1 MKRVVIIAIAWG
13 ASVAA
18 AYSQTAPDST
28 QSFAAASVKALKTV
42 DGPVH
47 FTVLP
52 NRLDVANLSL
62 GYLIKQAYD
71 LRDDQLSGPD
81 WLSKNHYDIAA
92 TSGDA
97 ASPAVMR
104 VMLQHLLVERFHL
117 ATHWETRTVAVYRLV
132 VLSNGPKMKVAD
144 HGFAMPNSPMM
155 SATLDSLCWKTGRRR
170 NESGG
175 FLHHRVNLRFRGSC
189 SPSGRRLGAAAPCGG
204 SGATRPQTRSGIG
217 AGQDTRGR
225 SCRSG
230 SYGELN
236 SGASRAGWIA
246 YHERSR

>member
-1 MKRVVIIAIAWG
+1 MKRFIIFAIGWS

-18 AYSQTAPDST
+18 AYSQTALDST

-92 TSGDA
+92 TSEDA
-97 ASPAVMR
+97 VSQATMR
-104 VMLQHLLVERFHL
+104 TMLQHLLVERFHL
-117 ATHWETRTVAVYRLV
+117 ATHWETRTVATYRLV
-132 VLSNGPKMKVAD
+132 VLPNGPKMEVAD
-144 HGFAMPNSPMM
+144 RGFAMPNSPMM
-155 SATLDSLCWKTGRRR
+155 SGSAMQLNGPMSMPQLAQRLTRYAGRPVADSTNLEGFFTIALTFASADLAAPADDGLAPLLPAVVQEQLGLKLVP
-170 NESGG
+170 ESGPVKI
-175 FLHHRVNLRFRGSC
+175 LVVDHADPVPTDN
-189 SPSGRRLGAAAPCGG
+189 
-204 SGATRPQTRSGIG
+204 
-217 AGQDTRGR
+217 
-225 SCRSG
+225 
-230 SYGELN
+230 
-236 SGASRAGWIA
+236 
-246 YHERSR
+246 

>member
-1 MKRVVIIAIAWG
+1 MKHVIIVAIAWG

-81 WLSKNHYDIAA
+81 WLSKNHYDIAS

-117 ATHWETRTVAVYRLV
+117 ATHWETRTVAMYRLV

-155 SATLDSLCWKTGRRR
+155 SGSALQLNGPMSMPQLAQRLTRYAGRPVADATNLEGFFTIALTFASEDLAAPADDGLAPLLPAAVQEQLGLKLVP
-170 NESGG
+170 ESGPVRI
-175 FLHHRVNLRFRGSC
+175 LVVDHADPVPTEN
-189 SPSGRRLGAAAPCGG
+189 
-204 SGATRPQTRSGIG
+204 
-217 AGQDTRGR
+217 
-225 SCRSG
+225 
-230 SYGELN
+230 
-236 SGASRAGWIA
+236 
-246 YHERSR
+246 

>member
-1 MKRVVIIAIAWG
+1 MKRVIIFAIAWS
-13 ASVAA
+13 ACVAA
-18 AYSQTAPDST
+18 AYSQTPPDST

-42 DGPVH
+42 EGPVH

-117 ATHWETRTVAVYRLV
+117 ATHWETRTVAMYRLV
-132 VLSNGPKMKVAD
+132 VLPSGPKMKVAD
-144 HGFAMPNSPMM
+144 HGFAMANSPMM
-155 SATLDSLCWKTGRRR
+155 SGGSIQLNGPMSMPQLAQRLTRHAGKPVVDATNLEGFFTIALTFASDDWASTPDNGLAPPLLTVAVQEQLGVKLVP
-170 NESGG
+170 ESGPVKI
-175 FLHHRVNLRFRGSC
+175 LVVDHADPVPTDN
-189 SPSGRRLGAAAPCGG
+189 
-204 SGATRPQTRSGIG
+204 
-217 AGQDTRGR
+217 
-225 SCRSG
+225 
-230 SYGELN
+230 
-236 SGASRAGWIA
+236 
-246 YHERSR
+246 